1 MSPSPSPVC
10 YLAHPVDFAAQ
21 TDTPHNAEYIR
32 RLLLDAGF
40 VVYSPALAFR
50 APAGAAPG
58 PVIWQVDQFAL
69 SKCQAACVLYPEDKS
84 VGTSM
89 ELQRALDLGLPTL
102 VISRTVNRSWSLAGL
117 PSEQVRVTRYPGKGE
132 YFKWPFTEADAS
144 RGASPPRQPL
154 FTQLLSP
161 QAQLPSRVYSGDA
174 GFDLY
179 SLIGGS
185 GVGEIEPGGTADI
198 PCGLAMQL
206 PAGVWGLILGRS
218 STLRTHNLLVNPAV
232 IDTGWRGPLFVNV
245 KNLGDAPFRVKTGMR
260 LGQLIPLPNLA
271 AGLVPTPVDQLDQTD
286 RGVSGFGSSGA

>member
-1 MSPSPSPVC
+1 MSPPPSPVC
-10 YLAHPVDFAAQ
+10 YLAHPVDFTAQ
-21 TDTPHNAEYIR
+21 TDTPHNAGYIR
-32 RLLLDAGF
+32 QSLLDAGF

-50 APAGAAPG
+50 APASAAPG

-89 ELQRALDLGLPTL
+89 ELQCALDLGLPTL

-117 PSEQVRVTRYPGKGE
+117 PSEQVRVTRYPGKWE
-132 YFKWPFTEADAS
+132 YFKWLFTEADTS
-144 RGASPPRQPL
+144 RRASPPRQPL

-161 QAQLPSRVYSGDA
+161 QAQLPSRAYSGDA

-179 SLIGGS
+179 SAEELM
-185 GVGEIEPGGTADI
+185 IEPGQTVDVPSQVAV
-198 PCGLAMQL
+198 QL
-206 PAGVWGLILGRS
+206 PEGVWGLILGRS
-218 STLRTHNLLVNPAV
+218 STLRNCNLLVNPGV
-232 IDTGWRGPLFVNV
+232 IDTGWRGGLFVNV
-245 KNLGDAPFRVKTGMR
+245 KNLNQSVPFLVVKGQR

-271 AGLVPTPVDQLDQTD
+271 AGLVPTPVDRLDQTD